1 MGKSNRRQSR
11 GAGGRSIT
19 VLREMVSFVTNNSA
33 SPNIVVDAKKAT

>member
-19 VLREMVSFVTNNSA
+19 VLREIGKFRNQ
-33 SPNIVVDAKKAT
+33 